1 MVIPVE
7 LPFCV
12 PRNTTRWQ
20 GLGEAHG
27 TGYRDEHLNDC
38 KLLDNLSASLVVTLL
53 QCLFGVRV
61 KLDGCTYGRDFD
73 LFPKVCILSTAP
85 LVPLFQSSFD
95 ESTLTL

>member
-12 PRNTTRWQ
+12 PRHTTRWQ

-38 KLLDNLSASLVVTLL
+38 KLLDNLSASLVVTFL
-53 QCLFGVRV
+53 QCLIGICVKSGRV
-61 KLDGCTYGRDFD
+61 CVGKRF
-73 LFPKVCILSTAP
+73 
-85 LVPLFQSSFD
+85 
-95 ESTLTL
+95 